1 MCVLLLLLCTVTVT
15 STEHTNSPRN
25 EHASPILPSFL
36 LSSNRVK
43 GRGDNIDNLSIFILL
58 LSRSPAGRL
67 RLPGVRGGQP
77 GELDGGLGPGPGH
90 PHPHRGHGDIHLR

>member
-36 LSSNRVK
+36 LSSNKVK
-43 GRGDNIDNLSIFILL
+43 GRGDNIDNLSIFTLL
-58 LSRSPAGRL
+58 LSP
-67 RLPGVRGGQP
+67 QP
-77 GELDGGLGPGPGH
+77 SWAAPPTWSARWPTWGT
-90 PHPHRGHGDIHLR
+90 